1 MWSSARKREN
11 TALKR
16 KIMPPKIDT
25 QALLRPEMRVFIKPH
40 GAPDSEF
47 VECGFCEDT
56 SLASRI
62 ADRVSE
68 KKEEWGHATRFTM
81 QFRVNIKRKTLRSIM
96 QRLGFWK
103 APKCTYRT
111 IKRDCAKRNRI

>member
-16 KIMPPKIDT
+16 KI
-25 QALLRPEMRVFIKPH
+25 RPEMRVFIKPH

-56 SLASRI
+56 SLASCI

-68 KKEEWGHATRFTM
+68 KKEEWGHTTRFTM
-81 QFRVNIKRKTLRSIM
+81 QFRVNIKRKTLRRIM
-96 QRLGFWK
+96 QRVGFWK